1 MRKLLKKGSFLLNYS
16 ILSSRKGDN
25 MKKIVPFNNVLEL
38 ASDACEITAISLEHD
53 INIADDTI
61 SGLFY
66 INGEY
71 KMTDGAINRKQFN
84 FELPFDIA
92 LGSNYDRSSMVVDI
106 DDFRYELVE
115 RNKLKVNIDLY
126 IDGEVKEIVNDMEAK
141 DIREIVDDKEVK
153 DIDNNDNDEE
163 VLEDIMPIERK
174 IDLISEML
182 DNEEDKDGNQMNIDN
197 ININNNNENVNDND
211 NDNENVND
219 NDDNHSDMIFNGF
232 NEEEKYVTYR
242 VYRVAT
248 DDTIGKILEKYNVT
262 KEDLLP
268 YNNIEDIKPGDKLII
283 PTNEK

>member
-61 SGLFY
+61 SGSFY

-71 KMTDGAINRKQFN
+71 KMTDGAINREQFN

-126 IDGEVKEIVNDMEAK
+126 IDGEVKEIVNDTEVK
-141 DIREIVDDKEVK
+141 DIREIVDNKEVK

-182 DNEEDKDGNQMNIDN
+182 DNEEDKDGNQMNIDIDN
-197 ININNNNENVNDND
+197 ININNQENENVNDN
-211 NDNENVND
+211 ENN

>member
-1 MRKLLKKGSFLLNYS
+1 
-16 ILSSRKGDN
+16 

-61 SGLFY
+61 SGSFY

-71 KMTDGAINRKQFN
+71 KMTDGAINREQFN

-126 IDGEVKEIVNDMEAK
+126 IDGEVKEIVNDMEVK
-141 DIREIVDDKEVK
+141 DTREIVSVNDDKEVK
-153 DIDNNDNDEE
+153 DIDNNDNDKE

-182 DNEEDKDGNQMNIDN
+182 DNEEDKDGNQMNIDIDN
-197 ININNNNENVNDND
+197 ININNNENVNDN
-211 NDNENVND
+211 ENNN

-242 VYRVAT
+242 VYRVAP

>member
-197 ININNNNENVNDND
+197 ININNNNNENVNDNA
-211 NDNENVND
+211 NN

>member
-153 DIDNNDNDEE
+153 DIDNNDNDGE

-197 ININNNNENVNDND
+197 ININNNNDENVNDNA
-211 NDNENVND
+211 NN

>member
-126 IDGEVKEIVNDMEAK
+126 IDGEVKEIVNDMEVK

-153 DIDNNDNDEE
+153 DIDNNDNDGE

-197 ININNNNENVNDND
+197 ININNNNDENVNDNA
-211 NDNENVND
+211 NN

>member
-61 SGLFY
+61 SGSFY

-71 KMTDGAINRKQFN
+71 KMTDGAINREQFN

-126 IDGEVKEIVNDMEAK
+126 IDGEVKEIVNDKEVK

-182 DNEEDKDGNQMNIDN
+182 DNEEDKDGNQMNIDIDD
-197 ININNNNENVNDND
+197 ININNNENVNDN
-211 NDNENVND
+211 ENNN

-242 VYRVAT
+242 VYRVAP

>member
-1 MRKLLKKGSFLLNYS
+1 
-16 ILSSRKGDN
+16 

-61 SGLFY
+61 SGSFY

-126 IDGEVKEIVNDMEAK
+126 IDGEVKEIVNDMEVK

-197 ININNNNENVNDND
+197 ININNNNNNNENVNDND
-211 NDNENVND
+211 NANN

>member
-61 SGLFY
+61 SGSFY

-71 KMTDGAINRKQFN
+71 KMTDGAINREQFN

-126 IDGEVKEIVNDMEAK
+126 IDGEVKEIVNDKEVK
-141 DIREIVDDKEVK
+141 DIREIVDNKEVK

-182 DNEEDKDGNQMNIDN
+182 DNEEDKDGNQMNIDIDN
-197 ININNNNENVNDND
+197 ININNQENENVNDN
-211 NDNENVND
+211 ENN

-242 VYRVAT
+242 VYRVAP

>member
-61 SGLFY
+61 SGSFY

-126 IDGEVKEIVNDMEAK
+126 IDGEVKEIVNDMEVK

-197 ININNNNENVNDND
+197 ININNNNNENVNDND
-211 NDNENVND
+211 NANN

>member
-153 DIDNNDNDEE
+153 DIDNNDNDGE

-182 DNEEDKDGNQMNIDN
+182 DNEEDKDDNQMNIDN
-197 ININNNNENVNDND
+197 INVNNNNNENVNDNA
-211 NDNENVND
+211 NN

>member
-1 MRKLLKKGSFLLNYS
+1 MKKLLKKGSFLLNYS

-126 IDGEVKEIVNDMEAK
+126 IDGEVKEIVNDMEVK

-197 ININNNNENVNDND
+197 ININNNNNENVNDNA
-211 NDNENVND
+211 NN

>member
-61 SGLFY
+61 SGSFY

-197 ININNNNENVNDND
+197 ININNNNNENVNDNA
-211 NDNENVND
+211 NN

>member
-61 SGLFY
+61 SGSFY

-71 KMTDGAINRKQFN
+71 KMTDGAINREQFN

-126 IDGEVKEIVNDMEAK
+126 IDGEVKEIVTDKEVK

-182 DNEEDKDGNQMNIDN
+182 DNEEDKDGNQMNIDIDN
-197 ININNNNENVNDND
+197 ININNNENVNDN
-211 NDNENVND
+211 ENNN

-242 VYRVAT
+242 VYRVAP

>member
-61 SGLFY
+61 SGSFY

-71 KMTDGAINRKQFN
+71 KMTDGAINREQFN

-126 IDGEVKEIVNDMEAK
+126 IDGEVKEIVNDKEVK
-141 DIREIVDDKEVK
+141 DIREIVDNKEVK

-197 ININNNNENVNDND
+197 ININNNN
-211 NDNENVND
+211 NENVND
-219 NDDNHSDMIFNGF
+219 NANNNDDDNHSDMIFNGF

>member
-1 MRKLLKKGSFLLNYS
+1 
-16 ILSSRKGDN
+16 

-61 SGLFY
+61 SGSFY

-71 KMTDGAINRKQFN
+71 KMTDGAINREQFN

-126 IDGEVKEIVNDMEAK
+126 IDGEVKEIVNDKEVK

-153 DIDNNDNDEE
+153 DIDNNDNNDNNNDGK

-197 ININNNNENVNDND
+197 ININNNN
-211 NDNENVND
+211 NENVND
-219 NDDNHSDMIFNGF
+219 NANNNDDDNHSDMIFNGF

-242 VYRVAT
+242 VYRVAA

>member
-1 MRKLLKKGSFLLNYS
+1 
-16 ILSSRKGDN
+16 

-38 ASDACEITAISLEHD
+38 ESDACEITAISLEHD

-182 DNEEDKDGNQMNIDN
+182 DNEENKDGNQMNIDN

-211 NDNENVND
+211 NANN

>member
-141 DIREIVDDKEVK
+141 DIREIVDDK
-153 DIDNNDNDEE
+153 
-163 VLEDIMPIERK
+163 
-174 IDLISEML
+174 
-182 DNEEDKDGNQMNIDN
+182 
-197 ININNNNENVNDND
+197 
-211 NDNENVND
+211 
-219 NDDNHSDMIFNGF
+219 
-232 NEEEKYVTYR
+232 
-242 VYRVAT
+242 
-248 DDTIGKILEKYNVT
+248 
-262 KEDLLP
+262 
-268 YNNIEDIKPGDKLII
+268 
-283 PTNEK
+283 

>member
-1 MRKLLKKGSFLLNYS
+1 
-16 ILSSRKGDN
+16 

-126 IDGEVKEIVNDMEAK
+126 IDGEVKEIVNDMEVK

-197 ININNNNENVNDND
+197 ININNNNNNENVNDNA
-211 NDNENVND
+211 NN

>member
-1 MRKLLKKGSFLLNYS
+1 
-16 ILSSRKGDN
+16 

-197 ININNNNENVNDND
+197 ININNNN
-211 NDNENVND
+211 NENVND
-219 NDDNHSDMIFNGF
+219 SDNANNNDDNHSDMIFNGF

>member
-1 MRKLLKKGSFLLNYS
+1 MFKKTLKKGSFLLNYG
-16 ILSSRKGDN
+16 ILSNREGDR

-61 SGLFY
+61 SGSFY

-71 KMTDGAINRKQFN
+71 KMTDGAINREKFN

-126 IDGEVKEIVNDMEAK
+126 IDGEIKELDQEIAMDNTREVEMDSEQELDDNQDNIVEEEKEIE
-141 DIREIVDDKEVK
+141 
-153 DIDNNDNDEE
+153 
-163 VLEDIMPIERK
+163 PIERK

-182 DNEEDKDGNQMNIDN
+182 DNDKDGNQMNIDIDN
-197 ININNNNENVNDND
+197 ININDND
-211 NDNENVND
+211 NIND
-219 NDDNHSDMIFNGF
+219 NSNNNSNNDIIFNGF

-242 VYRVAT
+242 VYRVV
-248 DDTIGKILEKYNVT
+248 DGDTIGKIMEKYNVT
-262 KEDLLP
+262 KEDLLA

>member
-61 SGLFY
+61 SGSFY

-126 IDGEVKEIVNDMEAK
+126 IDGEVKEIVNDMEVK

-197 ININNNNENVNDND
+197 ININNNNNENVNDNA
-211 NDNENVND
+211 NN

>member
-61 SGLFY
+61 SGSFY

-71 KMTDGAINRKQFN
+71 KMTDGAINREQFN

-126 IDGEVKEIVNDMEAK
+126 IDGEVKEIVNDKEVK

-182 DNEEDKDGNQMNIDN
+182 DNEEDKDGNQMNIDIDN
-197 ININNNNENVNDND
+197 ININNNENVNDN
-211 NDNENVND
+211 ENNNN

-242 VYRVAT
+242 VYRVAP

>member
-38 ASDACEITAISLEHD
+38 ESDACEITAISLEHD

-126 IDGEVKEIVNDMEAK
+126 IDGEVKEIVNDMEVK

-153 DIDNNDNDEE
+153 DIDNNDEE

-211 NDNENVND
+211 NANN

>member
-1 MRKLLKKGSFLLNYS
+1 MKKLLKKGSFLLNYS

-126 IDGEVKEIVNDMEAK
+126 IDGEVKEIVNDMEVK

-197 ININNNNENVNDND
+197 ININNNNNENVNDNA
-211 NDNENVND
+211 NN

-242 VYRVAT
+242 VYRVAA

-262 KEDLLP
+262 KENLLP

>member
-126 IDGEVKEIVNDMEAK
+126 IDGEVKEIVNDMEVK

-153 DIDNNDNDEE
+153 DMDNNDNDEE

-197 ININNNNENVNDND
+197 ININNNNNENVNDNA
-211 NDNENVND
+211 NN

>member
-197 ININNNNENVNDND
+197 ININNNNENVNDNA
-211 NDNENVND
+211 NN

>member
-61 SGLFY
+61 SGSFY

-71 KMTDGAINRKQFN
+71 KMTDGAINREQFN

-126 IDGEVKEIVNDMEAK
+126 IDGEVKEIVNDKEVK

-182 DNEEDKDGNQMNIDN
+182 DNEEDKDGNQMNIDIDN
-197 ININNNNENVNDND
+197 ININNNENVNDN
-211 NDNENVND
+211 ENNN

-242 VYRVAT
+242 VYRVAP